1 MIGGTSRWKSLGQRQ
16 SEGRARLEVH
26 QCAKLRL
33 GDGKVLLD
41 RLKLAH
47 DLDHRLLVAQ
57 NFQWRTQ
64 ALLFDRA
71 GVGQRAA
78 RFFQNRRD
86 GRLDTFARNG
96 LPIRGAHLLRHGM
109 HHAAAALAGDQGT
122 VGLLVRLIIADAEI
136 QHVPGH
142 DQVGG
147 GAFLIL
153 ADRGIGEI

>member
-1 MIGGTSRWKSLGQRQ
+1 MKGCAG
-16 SEGRARLEVH
+16 LEVH
-26 QCAKLRL
+26 QRAKLRL

-47 DLDHRLLVAQ
+47 DLDHRLLVTQ
-57 NFQWRTQ
+57 NFQRRTQ

-71 GVGQRAA
+71 GVGERAA
-78 RFFQNRRD
+78 RFLQHGRD
-86 GRLDTFARNG
+86 GGLDTLARNG
-96 LPIRGAHLLRHGM
+96 LPVCGAHLLRHGM
-109 HHAAAALAGDQGT
+109 HHPPAALVGDQGA

-142 DQVGG
+142 AEIGG

-153 ADRGIGEI
+153 ADRGIGGA